1 MPRRYS
7 RICKGNIPGDR
18 YQDGQLRTFQRYVRQ
33 WGAQSGPLKEV
44 FFTQEHRPGEAMQTD
59 FTHVKE
65 FEVRIGGEVFKH
77 MLCHTVSPYTQI
89 TELI

>member
-1 MPRRYS
+1 M
-7 RICKGNIPGDR
+7 
-18 YQDGQLRTFQRYVRQ
+18 
-33 WGAQSGPLKEV
+33 KEV